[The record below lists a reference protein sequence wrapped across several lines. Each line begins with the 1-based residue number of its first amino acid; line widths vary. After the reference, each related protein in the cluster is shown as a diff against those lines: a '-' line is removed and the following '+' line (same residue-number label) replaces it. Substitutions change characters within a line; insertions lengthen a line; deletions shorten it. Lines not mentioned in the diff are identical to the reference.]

1 MPRILALHWAERK
14 TGTQRIHESLTSRFL
29 GFRAPTAYFTAVCSR
44 ASRGLEISS
53 ASGSNLI
60 RPEGERAGRM
70 RDPAPGHCDMGKY
83 TRPDVAGRA
92 CRRPEYG
99 PLGRHST
106 WLVEVG

>member
-1 MPRILALHWAERK
+1 
-14 TGTQRIHESLTSRFL
+14 
-29 GFRAPTAYFTAVCSR
+29 
-44 ASRGLEISS
+44 
-53 ASGSNLI
+53 LI
-60 RPEGERAGRM
+60 RPEGERAGWM